1 MMIKKAWV
9 LALALFLAL
18 FLAACSGGD
27 EESSSEADETGGDTE
42 QSAEGSEGEDSG
54 ETAMAEDQSLT
65 VNIKTEPPS
74 LHPGKATDT
83 TSGAV
88 LYQTFEG
95 LTRVDQEG
103 EPQPAMASDI
113 EVSDDKLTY
122 TFTIRDGVTWSNGD
136 PITAQ
141 DFADSWKWVLNP
153 DSPDTDYAYQMYPI
167 KGAEAAKTDE
177 GSLDDVGITAEDD
190 QTLVVELRNPT
201 PYFLELTAFYTFFP
215 FNQSTAENNDEWAAE
230 AGDDYVSNG
239 PFLMETWKHKNQIVL
254 KKNPDYWDADNVNLE
269 SITMEMVDDENTAKN
284 MYDQGELDW
293 IGDPTDSVPLAA
305 IPQMKQDGTLN
316 ISPMAGTY
324 YYSFNTEK
332 EPFTNANIRKAFA
345 LSLNRE
351 AIVKNITKGEE
362 EPGMA
367 LVPSAVWE
375 ENSEGYFNDGD
386 VEKAKEYLETGLE
399 EMGLDELPTIKLSY
413 NTDEGHAAIAQAA
426 QDMWKENLGA
436 EVELNNEEWNVYLD
450 SMSEGNYQVGRM
462 GWLADF
468 LDPINFL
475 EIFETVGGNNYTNWE
490 NDEYASLLEESRSE
504 TDEAARKELLR
515 EAEQLFM
522 DEMPIAPVY
531 FYSNVYAHKDYV
543 KDVSVSNLGNIQYK
557 WGYIAEH

>member
-167 KGAEAAKTDE
+167 KGAEAAKTGE

>member
-1 MMIKKAWV
+1 MIKKAWV

-167 KGAEAAKTDE
+167 KGAEAAKTGE

>member
-1 MMIKKAWV
+1 MNWKKWSLL
-9 LALALFLAL
+9 LALVFAMGI
-18 FLAACSGGD
+18 FLAACGGD
-27 EESSSEADETGGDTE
+27 DSSGEGEDASDDTG
-42 QSAEGSEGEDSG
+42 QSNEGEDSG
-54 ETAMAEDQSLT
+54 EPALAEDQSLT

-83 TSGAV
+83 TSNAV
-88 LYQTFEG
+88 LTQVFEG
-95 LTRVDQEG
+95 LTRVDQDG

-113 EVSDDKLTY
+113 EVSDDGLTY
-122 TFTIRDGVTWSNGD
+122 TFTIRDGVEWSNGD

-167 KGAEAAKTDE
+167 KGAEAAKTGE
-177 GSLDDVGITAEDD
+177 GSLDDVGITVEDEK
-190 QTLVVELRNPT
+190 TLVVELENPT
-201 PYFLELTAFYTFFP
+201 PYFLELTAFYTYFP
-215 FNQSTAENNDEWAAE
+215 FNQDVAESNDEWAAD
-230 AGDDYVSNG
+230 AGEDYVTNG
-239 PFLMETWKHKNQIVL
+239 PFLLEEWAHKDQVVL
-254 KKNPDYWDADNVNLE
+254 KKNPDYWDAENVHLE
-269 SITMEMVDDENTAKN
+269 TITMEMVDDENTAKN

-324 YYSFNTEK
+324 YYSFNTEE

-351 AIVKNITKGEE
+351 AIVQNITKGEQR
-362 EPGMA
+362 PGMA
-367 LVPSAVWE
+367 LVPSAIWE
-375 ENSEGYFNDGD
+375 ENEEGYFEDGD
-386 VEKAKEYLETGLE
+386 TEKAKEYLETGLE
-399 EMGLDELPTIKLSY
+399 EMGLDELPTIQLSY

-426 QDMWKENLGA
+426 QDMWKENLGVD
-436 EVELNNEEWNVYLD
+436 VELNNEEWNVYLD

-462 GWLADF
+462 GWLGDF

-490 NDEYASLLEESRSE
+490 DEEYASLLEQSRSE
-504 TDEAARKELLR
+504 EDEAARKELLR
-515 EAEQLFM
+515 EAEQIFM
-522 DEMPIAPVY
+522 DAMPIAPVY

-543 KDVSVSNLGNIQYK
+543 KNVTVGNLGTIQYK
-557 WGYIAEH
+557 WGYIEEH